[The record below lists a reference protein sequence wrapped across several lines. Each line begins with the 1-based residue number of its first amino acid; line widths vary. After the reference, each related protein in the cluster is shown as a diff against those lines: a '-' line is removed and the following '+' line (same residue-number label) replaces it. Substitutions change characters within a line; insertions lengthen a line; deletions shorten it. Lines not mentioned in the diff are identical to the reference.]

1 LYFDPRPKA
10 KKENLSGREKEL
22 KKLEE
27 ATSYASITVVTGLRR
42 TRTKTAIF
50 KNQAE
55 FPQYTRNPV
64 R

>member
-1 LYFDPRPKA
+1 MDFDPRPKA
-10 KKENLSGREKEL
+10 KKEDLFGREKEL

-42 TRTKTAIF
+42 TGTKPAPS
-50 KNQAE
+50 KSLAE
-55 FPQYTRNPV
+55 FSKRTRNAA